1 MSYCRGG
8 KNSKRF
14 SRVSNLMDQILQ
26 LSGVDLVGAM
36 RQSVVLKICLF
47 NRSLKNFSFVL
58 FMSYRIYSL
67 SFVDEKIYG
76 LLVLLSCF
84 SYRA

>member
-1 MSYCRGG
+1 
-8 KNSKRF
+8 
-14 SRVSNLMDQILQ
+14 MDQILQ
-26 LSGVDLVGAM
+26 LSEVDLVGAM